1 MQINSW
7 DAANETAEEEVESSK
22 DSFREDLP

>member
-22 DSFREDLP
+22 DSFTEDLP